1 MAEGKGNFSED
12 GEENLKA
19 SFKKMVASQN
29 RKKKKS
35 GGFQVMGL
43 SYSVYKGIMK
53 KGYKVPTP
61 IQRKAIPLVLD
72 GKDVVAMARTG
83 SGKTAAFLVPMF
95 EKLHAHS
102 AKTGARALILSPTR
116 ELALQTLTFTK
127 ELGRFTDLKSAVILG
142 GDKMDK
148 QFSALHENPD
158 IVIATPGRF
167 LHVIMEMDLKLSS
180 VEYVVF
186 DEADRL
192 FEMGFSEQLHEIISR
207 LPEARQTLLFSAT
220 LPKSLVEFAKAGLN
234 DPTLLRLDVDTKL
247 SEQLK
252 LAFFSVRADDKNAVL
267 LHLLQ
272 SVIKPTEQT
281 MIFAATRHHVEY
293 LKTLL
298 VLAHI
303 PCTYVYSAL
312 DQAARKIN
320 VAKFRKKKVMVLIA
334 TDVAARG
341 IDIPMLD
348 NVINYNFPAQSKLF
362 VHRVGRVARAGQVG
376 SAYSFI
382 ASDEVAYM
390 LDLCLFLGRPMKTA
404 KDVYTDNDDKDFVY
418 GNVPQIIIDDQE
430 DVLRSIHQNSEAQSE
445 QETCNKAYKQYS
457 KSRPAPSPESVKRMK
472 EMSMTS
478 LNCHPLL
485 GGIQDGE
492 HAKFIDGIRSYKAR
506 QTIFE
511 IGSTSKTRSQDIM
524 KSKRQKHGTVIEKIK
539 QQTSKKQNEENSSE
553 TVERNK
559 LEETTIDEIKSV
571 FTTVLDPS
579 RKTRKPR
586 TQGALQ
592 FRDESYIP
600 HRAPDHFSEKG
611 LGVSSFQSQADNA
624 VLDLDADE
632 ARSVIRTKNNKRWD
646 RKRKKFVG
654 NEENA
659 KKRIKTE
666 SGRWIPASYKTT
678 IYKDWLDKNMVKNQ
692 EDDGE
697 YRNNPG
703 TFRKGKR
710 GGRKGQKDGRLA
722 GRKSELR
729 NKEQILKQRK
739 QKQKIVERQ
748 KKGREKNVKR
758 KQNRT
763 SRKEST
769 KIYKERADKD
779 TGFYYS
785 EKSSHL

>member
-1 MAEGKGNFSED
+1 MDEGEGYFSDD
-12 GEENLKA
+12 GERNLKA
-19 SFKKMVASQN
+19 SVKKMVASQN

-43 SYSVYKGIMK
+43 SYSVYKGVMK

-116 ELALQTLTFTK
+116 ELALQTLKFTK

-142 GDKMDK
+142 GDKLDN

-158 IVIATPGRF
+158 VVIATPGRF

-180 VEYVVF
+180 MEYIVF

-247 SEQLK
+247 SDQLK
-252 LAFFSVRADDKNAVL
+252 LAFFSVRTDDKNAIL
-267 LHLLQ
+267 LHLLRT
-272 SVIKPTEQT
+272 VIKPTEQT

-293 LKTLL
+293 LKTVLS
-298 VLAHI
+298 LAHI
-303 PCTYVYSAL
+303 SCTYVYSAL

-348 NVINYNFPAQSKLF
+348 NVINYNFPAKSKLF
-362 VHRVGRVARAGQVG
+362 VHRVGRVARAGRIG
-376 SAYSFI
+376 TAFSFI

-390 LDLCLFLGRPMKTA
+390 LDLCLFLGRPLKTA
-404 KDVYTDNDDKDFVY
+404 KDEYTDNDDQDFVY
-418 GNVPQIIIDDQE
+418 GNVPQTIIDDQE
-430 DVLRSIHQNSEAQSE
+430 NTLRSIHQNSEALSE
-445 QETCNKAYKQYS
+445 QETCTKAYKQYS

-472 EMSMTS
+472 ETSMTS
-478 LNCHPLL
+478 LSCHPLL
-485 GGIQDGE
+485 GGPQE
-492 HAKFIDGIRSYKAR
+492 VALAKFIDGIRSYKAR

-511 IGSTSKTRSQDIM
+511 IGSTSKTCSQDVM
-524 KSKRQKHGTVIEKIK
+524 KSKRKKHETVIEKIK
-539 QQTSKKQNEENSSE
+539 QKASQKQNEEYS
-553 TVERNK
+553 VENK
-559 LEETTIDEIKSV
+559 RENKQEETTQDEIKSV
-571 FTTVLDPS
+571 FTTVMDPS
-579 RKTRKPR
+579 RKVKKQRSKDV
-586 TQGALQ
+586 
-592 FRDESYIP
+592 FRDENYIP
-600 HRAPDHFSEKG
+600 HRAPDHFSERG
-611 LGVSSFQSQADNA
+611 LGISSFQSQAENA

-632 ARSVIRTKNNKRWD
+632 ASAVTRTKNNKRWD

-654 NEENA
+654 NEEST

-678 IYKDWLDKNMVKNQ
+678 LYKDWLDKNMVKHE
-692 EDDGE
+692 EDEDISE
-697 YRNNPG
+697 HRNHPG
-703 TFRKGKR
+703 TFKKGKKR
-710 GGRKGQKDGRLA
+710 GRKGEKDGRS
-722 GRKSELR
+722 GGGKNELR

-739 QKQKIVERQ
+739 RKERIANRQ
-748 KKGREKNVKR
+748 KKGREKNIKR
-758 KQNRT
+758 KQNKTARGG
-763 SRKEST
+763 R
-769 KIYKERADKD
+769 
-779 TGFYYS
+779 
-785 EKSSHL
+785 

>member
-1 MAEGKGNFSED
+1 MAERNKSFVEDEDGNFEVSV
-12 GEENLKA
+12 
-19 SFKKMVASQN
+19 KKMVASHN

-43 SYSVYKGIMK
+43 SYPVYKGIMK

-61 IQRKAIPLVLD
+61 IQRKAIPLILD

-95 EKLHAHS
+95 EKLHGHS

-116 ELALQTLTFTK
+116 ELALQTLKFTK

-142 GDKMDK
+142 GDRMDN

-158 IVIATPGRF
+158 VVIATPGRF
-167 LHVIMEMDLKLSS
+167 LHVIMEMDLKLTSI
-180 VEYVVF
+180 EYVVF

-252 LAFFSVRADDKNAVL
+252 LAFFSARADDKNAVL

-281 MIFAATRHHVEY
+281 MIFAATRHHVEF

-298 VLAHI
+298 ALTSI
-303 PCTYVYSAL
+303 PCSYVYSAL

-320 VAKFRKKKVMVLIA
+320 VAKFRKKKCMVLIT

-362 VHRVGRVARAGQVG
+362 VHRVGRVARAGRIG
-376 SAYSFI
+376 TAYSII
-382 ASDEVAYM
+382 APDEVAYM
-390 LDLCLFLGRPMKTA
+390 LDLCLFLGRPLKTA
-404 KDVYTDNDDKDFVY
+404 RESYTENDDKDFVY
-418 GNVPQIIIDDQE
+418 GRVPQDIIDEQE
-430 DVLRSIHQNSEAQSE
+430 DTLRNIHQNTDAQSE
-445 QETCNKAYKQYS
+445 HETCTKAYKQYS
-457 KSRPAPSPESVKRMK
+457 KSRPAPSPESVKRTK
-472 EMSMTS
+472 EMSLKA

-485 GGIQDGE
+485 GGVQE
-492 HAKFIDGIRSYKAR
+492 VAHAKFLDGVRSYKAK

-511 IGSTSKTRSQDIM
+511 IGATSKTRSQDIM
-524 KSKRQKHGTVIEKIK
+524 RLKRRKHGTVIEKNK
-539 QQTSKKQNEENSSE
+539 QQMMKSHEDKNMETRGSK
-553 TVERNK
+553 V
-559 LEETTIDEIKSV
+559 EETTQDEIKSV
-571 FTTVLDPS
+571 FTTVMDPS
-579 RKTRKPR
+579 RKTRRPKGLP
-586 TQGALQ
+586 Q
-592 FRDESYIP
+592 FRDENYIP
-600 HRAPDHFSEKG
+600 HRAPDHFSERG
-611 LGVSSFQSQADNA
+611 LGINSFQSQAENA

-632 ARSVIRTKNNKRWD
+632 AVGLTRTQNNKRWD

-654 NEENA
+654 KEENT

-678 IYKDWLDKNMVKNQ
+678 LYKDWLDKNAVKHQKN
-692 EDDGE
+692 EDDNE
-697 YRNNPG
+697 DSNHPG
-703 TFRKGKR
+703 TFRKGKKR
-710 GGRKGQKDGRLA
+710 GRRKDGRLE
-722 GRKSELR
+722 GRKNELR

-739 QKQKIVERQ
+739 RKQNILERQ
-748 KKGREKNVKR
+748 KKGREKNIKK
-758 KQNRT
+758 KQDRNPR
-763 SRKEST
+763 R
-769 KIYKERADKD
+769 ER
-779 TGFYYS
+779 
-785 EKSSHL
+785 